1 MARLLNQLK
10 SMHQLP
16 DNKKVLLSEDC
27 RQDIRWWS
35 RYLRRFNGVECMYPD
50 DTMDLSLD
58 QLLDS
63 SALVNCGDAQ
73 PMGGG
78 AYFGSEYW
86 SQPFPLWLQDAS
98 IGIHVKEFWV
108 ALVSAWIW
116 GEEWRGKVI
125 YVFCD
130 NVAVVETL
138 DKQKPAD
145 PKLQELLREYMY
157 VVCTRG
163 FTPKFRTIGTKENE
177 VADFISRRHD
187 PAATSAF
194 FASKALPRR
203 SLVKVPDNLFKLQ
216 SNW

>member
-1 MARLLNQLK
+1 MARLLNHLS
-10 SMHQLP
+10 SMHKLP
-16 DNKKVLLSEDC
+16 DNKKFPLPDEC
-27 RQDIRWWS
+27 RLDISWWD
-35 RYLRRFNGVECMYPD
+35 RYLRRFNGVECIYPD
-50 DTMDLSLD
+50 AAINLSLD

-63 SALVNCGDAQ
+63 PAFVNCGDAQ

-78 AYFGSEYW
+78 AYFASEYW
-86 SQPFPLWLQDAS
+86 SRPFPRWLQDPS

-116 GEEWRGKVI
+116 GEKWAGRVV

-130 NVAVVETL
+130 NVAVVESL
-138 DKQKPAD
+138 EKQKPHD

-163 FTPKFRTIGTKENE
+163 FTPKFRTIGTKANE
-177 VADFISRRHD
+177 IADYVSRVHD
-187 PAATSAF
+187 DKAIESF
-194 FASKALPRR
+194 FASKGLTQK
-203 SLVKVPDNLFKLQ
+203 SKICVPDTLFSLQ

>member
-1 MARLLNQLK
+1 
-10 SMHQLP
+10 MHPLA
-16 DNKKVLLSEDC
+16 DHKKVPLTEEC
-27 RQDIRWWS
+27 RLDIKWWS

-50 DTMDLSLD
+50 DSLDLSLD
-58 QLLDS
+58 QLLDTT
-63 SALVNCGDAQ
+63 AFVNCGDAQ

-86 SQPFPLWLQDAS
+86 SQPFPSWLQDPG

-108 ALVSAWIW
+108 VLVSAWLW
-116 GEEWRGKVI
+116 GEAWRGKVV

-138 DKQKPAD
+138 ENQKPKD
-145 PKLQELLREYMY
+145 TKLQELLREYLY

-163 FTPKFRTIGTKENE
+163 FTPKFRVVGTKANK

-187 PAATSAF
+187 PEATNAF
-194 FASKALPRR
+194 FAKNNLPLR
-203 SLVKVPDNLFKLQ
+203 SLVNVPEIFFSLR